1 MVFAGWQTI
10 EAMKYFFYS
19 TGVSQIGWVKRNITK
34 QNRAKG
40 KPIKRWGRKAIGSKA
55 LLALYIIPFL
65 CCWMG
70 DDDENS

>member
-10 EAMKYFFYS
+10 EDMKYFFYS

-55 LLALYIIPFL
+55 LLAL
-65 CCWMG
+65 
-70 DDDENS
+70 